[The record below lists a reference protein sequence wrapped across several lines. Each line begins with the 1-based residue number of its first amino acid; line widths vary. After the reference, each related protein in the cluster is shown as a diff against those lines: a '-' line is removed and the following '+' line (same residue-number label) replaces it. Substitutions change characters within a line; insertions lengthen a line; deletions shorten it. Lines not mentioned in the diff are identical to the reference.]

1 MDRWMDREKSPMLTM
16 MVFGSDIIIFIF
28 ILKCFN
34 FSKNPYYSYGH
45 KTSLFQKEVKTKSK
59 VTFLVENTKE
69 VSSTVPST
77 ELPFNPLPSFL
88 PLNYLWDSVPP
99 PPAPLLQPISEE
111 FIPLP
116 HSWSYFSSL
125 STRLSSSHDLSVK
138 STQDKNADLMLK
150 HRCVNAWSFLHWR
163 SYTDFPLPH
172 ISIKTLLSSHSCHS
186 ITWYS
191 PNLQTFCTPPLRCT
205 HQAVASSPALSH
217 VLAHHYIIFLL
228 GKPNNPSF
236 KFQLHFYIPHKAFS
250 DDFIFLPFLP
260 SSLPQSESQFST

>member
-1 MDRWMDREKSPMLTM
+1 M
-16 MVFGSDIIIFIF
+16 
-28 ILKCFN
+28 
-34 FSKNPYYSYGH
+34 
-45 KTSLFQKEVKTKSK
+45 
-59 VTFLVENTKE
+59 ENTKE

-88 PLNYLWDSVPP
+88 PLNYLWNSVPP

-138 STQDKNADLMLK
+138 STQDKNADLILK

-191 PNLQTFCTPPLRCT
+191 PNLQTFCTP
-205 HQAVASSPALSH
+205 SSSMYTSGCGLFPCPISCSRTSL
-217 VLAHHYIIFLL
+217 HHFLL